1 MQLKC
6 NGGCAF
12 LCRAAWF
19 LILIFPIPF
28 FSPKSSAQSPMISC
42 SLKLC
47 HLCPAQPRPIR
58 PPIIEGGLRLGAP
71 DCSSGQQIRRADDCQ
86 VGEAWSLRLAGAA
99 TGLVYPA
106 KRGRVQTNRDLS
118 LPESREIFRDET
130 LLERF
135 CGSVVEAVRSCGQVV
150 DATDAIEPKTRSSR
164 STSRI
169 TSQALAPAPKKKAE
183 PEPPK
188 PELDKDDEDIRDG
201 KIGKGRKGGLG

>member
-1 MQLKC
+1 
-6 NGGCAF
+6 
-12 LCRAAWF
+12 
-19 LILIFPIPF
+19 
-28 FSPKSSAQSPMISC
+28 
-42 SLKLC
+42 
-47 HLCPAQPRPIR
+47 
-58 PPIIEGGLRLGAP
+58 
-71 DCSSGQQIRRADDCQ
+71 
-86 VGEAWSLRLAGAA
+86 V
-99 TGLVYPA
+99 
-106 KRGRVQTNRDLS
+106 TNRDLS
-118 LPESREIFRDET
+118 LPESREIFGDET